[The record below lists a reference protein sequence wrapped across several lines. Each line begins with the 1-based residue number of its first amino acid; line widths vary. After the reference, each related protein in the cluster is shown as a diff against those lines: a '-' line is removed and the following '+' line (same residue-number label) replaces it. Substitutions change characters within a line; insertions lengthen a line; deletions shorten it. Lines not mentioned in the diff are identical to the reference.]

1 MMDLNKFWPAF
12 LTFCIFFIVII
23 KYKRIYLNI
32 TNDNEYNS
40 LKTFKYSVYIGGG
53 LSLVS
58 STLMMYVS
66 MTDIHNEIISEIGF
80 DSLILSAI
88 TMAYGMN
95 YITSEKR
102 FPNGNINIITS
113 IRRSIKWIIMITILS
128 IVGGLINAFW

>member
-1 MMDLNKFWPAF
+1 MKNDNNIAAILMIMLY
-12 LTFCIFFIVII
+12 LVII
-23 KYKRIYLNI
+23 VKHKKIYLNI
-32 TNDNEYNS
+32 TNDNKYIC
-40 LKTFKYSVYIGGG
+40 LKKFRFFIFVGSF
-53 LSLVS
+53 
-58 STLMMYVS
+58 LMMTSSLLLIYVNINNVH
-66 MTDIHNEIISEIGF
+66 DKIINEIGF

-113 IRRSIKWIIMITILS
+113 IRRSIKWIIIITILS